1 MGVTSL
7 ASARIHREPEY
18 EPVGAAGP
26 STPEMA
32 LHRLPGAEDDK
43 YVSVVG
49 RDELASFQRNGHNG
63 DEFGDED
70 IDFTPQNGYVEPEGM
85 EYEEVGQGRKLKNP
99 KKGKQQPALMG
110 KIAAAGSA
118 IKKARLPTPME
129 LKEGYLN
136 SAFHKSLHQ
145 PLIVKSKVE
154 KEDVRVA
161 RQALTQEKSPTALG
175 NINSVSDIP
184 IPKVFASKPA
194 EDGEEPAEAKPM
206 PRNMDEWGQAAYN
219 TLPKSFREQNIVTAV
234 KENFDPEE
242 LARNQELTRSK
253 TPAEL
258 AQIHSLSEFPVP
270 ENIKK
275 FLTSERKADNTKKE
289 PKKRRH
295 SVTEPEGPPEPFS
308 LYSTLPRSMRE
319 TKLVTNVKVEED
331 EEVLRARQELV
342 QTRTPAQLSAITSI
356 SDLPVPSKL
365 TKMMGSRESSAHGPR
380 PASTAPSVGGGEKQ
394 TSRTPSKMNVN
405 DMYST
410 LPKSLTMELAVKTK
424 INDPAV
430 VEERRKLTAEHTP
443 MELGNIGS
451 LADLPIPTPISNLFN
466 KPAADTPE
474 KPKRKKNMEEKRK
487 RNLTTGTFLSSDFLP
502 KSWLDTKLVC
512 RTKVE
517 EDPEVLAKR
526 QEMVAGKSV
535 SELSKMSGLD
545 DFPLPTRVETLVRK
559 KRVLKST
566 DEKENVK
573 KGVSR
578 SVTSLSA
585 KSITSLSIP
594 ESLLTPLAVKS
605 VVEDQDL
612 VAKNKEIIKTKS
624 VGELSHIG
632 ALSDFP
638 IPDNVENLYNKLTAT
653 SSKRPAPAVPAE
665 RPSSPQSFK
674 ETIYETLPRSMR
686 ETQLITNSKFEED
699 EERLK
704 ERQEL
709 TRTKSPTELSQIS
722 SMSDFPIP
730 TPVENLLKKK
740 SEQTDT
746 ASPPAPPRK
755 KEGIYDSIPASL
767 KSELMV
773 KTVEQNQE
781 LVAERQETIRTH
793 TPAQLS
799 EIHSLSDVPIPSFI
813 QNLTASKKNLDEPII
828 EKPKMDTEEKEKG
841 PFKIYD
847 TLPASLTET
856 KLMTKSVVEEPEVQA
871 ARAEVVKSKSV
882 AELSQITTISDF
894 PVPETIENLFSNKTV
909 DRKQYAPAERRK
921 KIKEQ
926 TKSKSTQSLSQ
937 GM

>member
-26 STPEMA
+26 STLEMA
-32 LHRLPGAEDDK
+32 LHRLPGEQDGK

-49 RDELASFQRNGHNG
+49 RDDLASFQRNGHNG

-70 IDFTPQNGYVEPEGM
+70 IDFTPQNGYVEPDAM
-85 EYEEVGQGRKLKNP
+85 EYEEVGPGRKLKNP

-194 EDGEEPAEAKPM
+194 EDGEEPAEAKSI

-234 KENFDPEE
+234 KENLD
-242 LARNQELTRSK
+242 
-253 TPAEL
+253 PAEL

-270 ENIKK
+270 DNIKK
-275 FLTSERKADNTKKE
+275 FLTSERKAENTKKE

-380 PASTAPSVGGGEKQ
+380 PASTTASVAGGKE
-394 TSRTPSKMNVN
+394 TSRTPSKMNLN

-430 VEERRKLTAEHTP
+430 VEERRKLTAERTP
-443 MELGNIGS
+443 MELGNIG
-451 LADLPIPTPISNLFN
+451 
-466 KPAADTPE
+466 
-474 KPKRKKNMEEKRK
+474 
-487 RNLTTGTFLSSDFLP
+487 
-502 KSWLDTKLVC
+502 
-512 RTKVE
+512 
-517 EDPEVLAKR
+517 
-526 QEMVAGKSV
+526 
-535 SELSKMSGLD
+535 
-545 DFPLPTRVETLVRK
+545 
-559 KRVLKST
+559 
-566 DEKENVK
+566 
-573 KGVSR
+573 
-578 SVTSLSA
+578 
-585 KSITSLSIP
+585 
-594 ESLLTPLAVKS
+594 
-605 VVEDQDL
+605 
-612 VAKNKEIIKTKS
+612 
-624 VGELSHIG
+624 
-632 ALSDFP
+632 
-638 IPDNVENLYNKLTAT
+638 Y
-653 SSKRPAPAVPAE
+653 
-665 RPSSPQSFK
+665 
-674 ETIYETLPRSMR
+674 
-686 ETQLITNSKFEED
+686 
-699 EERLK
+699 
-704 ERQEL
+704 
-709 TRTKSPTELSQIS
+709 
-722 SMSDFPIP
+722 
-730 TPVENLLKKK
+730 
-740 SEQTDT
+740 
-746 ASPPAPPRK
+746 
-755 KEGIYDSIPASL
+755 
-767 KSELMV
+767 
-773 KTVEQNQE
+773 
-781 LVAERQETIRTH
+781 
-793 TPAQLS
+793 
-799 EIHSLSDVPIPSFI
+799 
-813 QNLTASKKNLDEPII
+813 
-828 EKPKMDTEEKEKG
+828 
-841 PFKIYD
+841 
-847 TLPASLTET
+847 
-856 KLMTKSVVEEPEVQA
+856 
-871 ARAEVVKSKSV
+871 
-882 AELSQITTISDF
+882 
-894 PVPETIENLFSNKTV
+894 
-909 DRKQYAPAERRK
+909 
-921 KIKEQ
+921 
-926 TKSKSTQSLSQ
+926 
-937 GM
+937 